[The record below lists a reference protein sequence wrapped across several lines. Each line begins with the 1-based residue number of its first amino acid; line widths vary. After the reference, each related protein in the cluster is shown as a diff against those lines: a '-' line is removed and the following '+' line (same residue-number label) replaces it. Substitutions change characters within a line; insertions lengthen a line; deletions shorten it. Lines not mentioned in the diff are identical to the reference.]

1 MTSRFSHRLFLSHIL
16 LVAVVVLAMIATT
29 DRVLR
34 ASFLDT
40 AREELQRQIA
50 LGRALYDESTGTSPD
65 PLAREIA
72 ALTKYRVT
80 IIAPD
85 GVVLGDS
92 GVGPDQVAELDDHSQ
107 RPEVLGALAE
117 GTALTLR
124 MSTSVDLELLY
135 AATLTERGE
144 VLRFAVPI
152 DRIDARVARVRGWL
166 LRIGGGAV
174 LLALLLAIVLSHALS
189 RRLGRMG
196 EIAQA
201 IAAGNLS
208 ARVEPEGG
216 DELDDLGHALDGL
229 AEELQ
234 RRLEELEAEREEM
247 TTLIDSMAEGI
258 LAVAPDGMILRT
270 NPAARTILELPD
282 FLRSVPLQTVIRRAP
297 FLQLARKAARGEAVE
312 PAEVSYEGKHLLVT
326 AEPLPR
332 GGAVLVFLDITELRR
347 LEGVRKDFVAN
358 VSHELKTP
366 LTVIRGHGETLL
378 DDDLPDDLRRKF
390 TESVQKNAQRLQDIL
405 EDLLDLSRI
414 ESGGW
419 RPERTPVD
427 LGDVAREAW
436 QTFATRA
443 EERGVELE
451 LRLEPEAR
459 EVLADRRGLHQVFSN
474 LFSNALRYTPS
485 GGRIEVRSRRAD
497 DGQIAVEVSDTGS
510 GIPSAH
516 LGRIFERFYRVDP
529 ARSRAEGGTG
539 LGLSIVRHLVEAHGG
554 RVEVESEL
562 DRGTTIRFT
571 LPR

>member
-16 LVAVVVLAMIATT
+16 LVAFIVLATIATT

-34 ASFLDT
+34 SSFLDT
-40 AREELQRQIA
+40 AREELERQIA
-50 LGRALYDESTGTSPD
+50 LGRALYDGSVGIDPD
-65 PLAREIA
+65 PLAREIG
-72 ALTKYRVT
+72 ALTGYRVS

-85 GVVLGDS
+85 GGVLGDS
-92 GVGPDQVAELDDHSQ
+92 GVDSDEVAGLDDHSQ
-107 RPEVLGALAE
+107 RPEVQGALAE
-117 GTALTLR
+117 GTAFSLR
-124 MSTSVDLELLY
+124 VSTSVEMELLY
-135 AATLTERGE
+135 AATVTERGE

-152 DRIDARVARVRGWL
+152 DQIDARVARVRGWL

-174 LLALLLAIVLSHALS
+174 LLALLLALLLSHALS
-189 RRLGRMG
+189 RRLGRMA
-196 EIAQA
+196 EIARA

-208 ARVEPEGG
+208 ARVEPVGR
-216 DELDDLGHALDGL
+216 DELDDLGRALDAL

-234 RRLEELEAEREEM
+234 RRLDELEVEREEM

-258 LAVAPDGMILRT
+258 LAVDSDGTILRT
-270 NPAARTILELPD
+270 NPVARAILDLPD
-282 FLRSVPLQTVIRRAP
+282 HLRSAPLQTVVRRAP
-297 FLQLARKAARGEAVE
+297 FLQLARKAARGQAVE
-312 PAEVSYEGKHLLVT
+312 PGEVSYDGRHLLVT

-378 DDDLPDDLRRKF
+378 DEDLPDDVRRRF

-419 RPERTPVD
+419 RPERMPVD

-436 QTFATRA
+436 QTFASRA
-443 EERGVELE
+443 EDQGVRLE
-451 LRLEPEAR
+451 LRLDPQAG
-459 EVLADRRGLHQVFSN
+459 EVFADRGGLHQVMSN

-485 GGRIEVRSRRAD
+485 GGRIEVRSRRTE
-497 DGQIAVEVSDTGS
+497 DGSIVVEVADTGS

-554 RVEVESEL
+554 RVDAESEL

-571 LPR
+571 LPQ

>member
-16 LVAVVVLAMIATT
+16 LVAVIVLAMIATT

-34 ASFLDT
+34 SSFLDT
-40 AREELQRQIA
+40 AREELERQIA
-50 LGRALYDESTGTSPD
+50 LGSALYEGSVEIDPD
-65 PLAREIA
+65 PLAREIG
-72 ALTKYRVT
+72 ALTGYRVS
-80 IIAPD
+80 IISPD
-85 GVVLGDS
+85 GTVLGDS
-92 GVGPDQVAELDDHSQ
+92 GVEPEEVAGLDDHSQ
-107 RPEVLGALAE
+107 RPEVQGALAK
-117 GTALTLR
+117 GAAFTLR
-124 MSTSVDLELLY
+124 MSTSVDMELLY
-135 AATLTERGE
+135 AATITERGE

-152 DRIDARVARVRGWL
+152 DQIDARVARVRGWL

-174 LLALLLAIVLSHALS
+174 VLALLLAVLLSHALS
-189 RRLGRMG
+189 RRLGRMA
-196 EIAQA
+196 EIART

-208 ARVEPEGG
+208 ARVEPEGR
-216 DELDDLGHALDGL
+216 DELDDLGHALDTL

-234 RRLEELEAEREEM
+234 RRLDELEVEREEM

-258 LAVAPDGMILRT
+258 LAVDSDGTILRT
-270 NPAARTILELPD
+270 NPVARAILDLPD
-282 FLRSVPLQTVIRRAP
+282 HLRSAPLQTVVRRAP
-297 FLQLARKAARGEAVE
+297 FLQLARKAARGQAVE
-312 PAEVSYEGKHLLVT
+312 PAEVSYDGKHLLVT

-378 DDDLPDDLRRKF
+378 DEDLPDDVRRKF

-419 RPERTPVD
+419 RPERAPVD

-436 QTFATRA
+436 QTFASRA
-443 EERGVELE
+443 EDRGVRFELH
-451 LRLEPEAR
+451 LDPDAG
-459 EVLADRRGLHQVFSN
+459 EVFADRGGLYQVLSN
-474 LFSNALRYTPS
+474 LFGNALRYTPS
-485 GGRIEVRSRRAD
+485 GGRIEVRSRRME
-497 DGQIAVEVSDTGS
+497 DGAIAVEVSDTGS

-529 ARSRAEGGTG
+529 ARSRADGGTG

-554 RVEVESEL
+554 RVDAESEL
-562 DRGTTIRFT
+562 DQGTTIRFT